1 MLFPSN
7 FKNRGSYGTFEG
19 SQVERSEERG
29 GYKKGNRLS
38 MTTVRTVHMH
48 MVIQQTSFMAVQAM
62 YVLNTQA
69 LLHT

>member
-48 MVIQQTSFMAVQAM
+48 MVIQQTWWSM
-62 YVLNTQA
+62 YALNKQA
-69 LLHT
+69 LLHTS